1 MTLFARYPNSTT
13 KVRKGQRGKEHGNGV
28 EKVKRS
34 RVGWWKQSLG
44 GGEVKENSCRSPT
57 VGIHAVALPR
67 AAW

>member
-34 RVGWWKQSLG
+34 RMGWWKQSLG
-44 GGEVKENSCRSPT
+44 GGR
-57 VGIHAVALPR
+57 G
-67 AAW
+67 